1 MCYFKLH
8 RAYSNS
14 FSSSNVCK
22 FFWSWIL
29 KRLYQSL
36 EKEKESRCI
45 VFTSSTKRKIRQF
58 HVAVVQLRQRNVQK
72 SVMHVQSCCFA
83 NLNLWVLVCGSRCRR
98 RRRCLSFLIVVKKER
113 EGEIRDPSSRLHPVE
128 RLDYGSMNN
137 VCSEFYSNGV
147 FLINLLLLPTYRPV
161 LFYSTDKKSTPWT
174 CLKTTWRRIW
184 QEYLIPVNTRKSF
197 RLPGVNYFVIFDYT
211 IKRPMQSV
219 SASHKGYS

>member
-58 HVAVVQLRQRNVQK
+58 HVAVVQRRQRNVQK
-72 SVMHVQSCCFA
+72 SVMQVQSCCFA
-83 NLNLWVLVCGSRCRR
+83 NLNLRVLVCRSRCRR

-128 RLDYGSMNN
+128 RLDYGSINN
-137 VCSEFYSNGV
+137 VCTEFYSKGV
-147 FLINLLLLPTYRPV
+147 LLGNLIV
-161 LFYSTDKKSTPWT
+161 
-174 CLKTTWRRIW
+174 
-184 QEYLIPVNTRKSF
+184 
-197 RLPGVNYFVIFDYT
+197 
-211 IKRPMQSV
+211 
-219 SASHKGYS
+219 

>member
-58 HVAVVQLRQRNVQK
+58 HVAVVLRRQRNVQK
-72 SVMHVQSCCFA
+72 NVMHVQSCCFA
-83 NLNLWVLVCGSRCRR
+83 SLNLLSTFLPFSLPSPSSLLKLPNCREKGAGGR
-98 RRRCLSFLIVVKKER
+98 DKGPLFQTRLCRERLHQQCMHWILFLGNLIV
-113 EGEIRDPSSRLHPVE
+113 
-128 RLDYGSMNN
+128 
-137 VCSEFYSNGV
+137 
-147 FLINLLLLPTYRPV
+147 
-161 LFYSTDKKSTPWT
+161 
-174 CLKTTWRRIW
+174 
-184 QEYLIPVNTRKSF
+184 
-197 RLPGVNYFVIFDYT
+197 
-211 IKRPMQSV
+211 
-219 SASHKGYS
+219 

>member
-1 MCYFKLH
+1 MCYRPGQNVKLG
-8 RAYSNS
+8 S
-14 FSSSNVCK
+14 FT
-22 FFWSWIL
+22 L
-29 KRLYQSL
+29 
-36 EKEKESRCI
+36 
-45 VFTSSTKRKIRQF
+45 
-58 HVAVVQLRQRNVQK
+58 
-72 SVMHVQSCCFA
+72 QSCSDGKEMFKRAWCRCKVVVLPIWTYAYLFA
-83 NLNLWVLVCGSRCRR
+83 VLRCRR

-113 EGEIRDPSSRLHPVE
+113 EGEIWDPSSRLHPVE
-128 RLDYGSMNN
+128 RLDYGSINN

-161 LFYSTDKKSTPWT
+161 LFYSIDKKSTPWT
-174 CLKTTWRRIW
+174 CLKTTWLRIW